1 MKNQMTGIALVLLGI
16 LLECVP
22 WDISAM
28 QVAGIVLGLIGLAV
42 VFWNGNWKDENGQR
56 PGKGGCDA

>member
-16 LLECVP
+16 LLEGVP

-42 VFWNGNWKDENGQR
+42 VFWNGNWKDENG
-56 PGKGGCDA
+56 

>member
-22 WDISAM
+22 WDIGAM
-28 QVAGIVLGLIGLAV
+28 QVAGIVLGLIGVLV
-42 VFWNGNWKDENGQR
+42 VFLNGGRETPED
-56 PGKGGCDA
+56 

>member
-22 WDISAM
+22 WDIRAM
-28 QVAGIVLGLIGLAV
+28 QIAGIVLGLFGVLV
-42 VFWNGNWKDENGQR
+42 VFLNGGRETPED
-56 PGKGGCDA
+56 